1 VQIICNTKITK
12 YVFENSFNNF
22 DNSLK
27 DLPVFDAIKKCFEK
41 KYSASFTSNK
51 KESSIAIELDVITQE
66 NADKISKIYPNFV
79 HASGHLTIR
88 DSNSNE
94 EFFNQKIFEESG
106 SDFNSIEKAGINS
119 LMNLAKVVSLKI
131 CG

>member
-1 VQIICNTKITK
+1 MSERGKQH
-12 YVFENSFNNF
+12 F

-27 DLPVFDAIKKCFEK
+27 DLPVVDAIKKCFEK
-41 KYSASFTSNK
+41 KYSASFSNYK
-51 KESSIAIELDVITQE
+51 KESSITIELDVITEE

-79 HASGHLTIR
+79 HASGHLTIT
-88 DSNSNE
+88 DSNSNK
-94 EFFNQKIFEESG
+94 EFFNQKVFEESG

-119 LMNLAKVVSLKI
+119 LKNLARVVSLNI

>member
-1 VQIICNTKITK
+1 MQ
-12 YVFENSFNNF
+12 
-22 DNSLK
+22 LK
-27 DLPVFDAIKKCFEK
+27 SVLKRNILRVLRQK
-41 KYSASFTSNK
+41 K
-51 KESSIAIELDVITQE
+51 KESSIAIKLDVITEE
-66 NADKISKIYPNFV
+66 NTDKISRIYPNFV
-79 HASGHLTIR
+79 HASGHLTIT

-94 EFFNQKIFEESG
+94 EFFNQKVFEESG